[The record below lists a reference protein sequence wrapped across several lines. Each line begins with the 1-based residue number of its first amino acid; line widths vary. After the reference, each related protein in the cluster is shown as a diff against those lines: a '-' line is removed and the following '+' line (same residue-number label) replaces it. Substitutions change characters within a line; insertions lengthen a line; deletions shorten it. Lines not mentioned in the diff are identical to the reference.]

1 MKFIN
6 FFFWPHPVA
15 YEISGRWA
23 RKEPVP
29 SALGEQSPNHWT
41 TREVCNVLLNASKPE
56 ENMYSPPLGGVGYL

>member
-6 FFFWPHPVA
+6 FFFGSHPVA

-56 ENMYSPPLGGVGYL
+56 GKHVLTTLGGVGYL